1 MNNIQKLIFAMAVI
15 VATNGS
21 LWAQAPRLF
30 NYQAV
35 VRDVS
40 GVPVAN
46 NTPVRLKFVI
56 HQNATNGT
64 AVFTETQ
71 TTQTNEFGL
80 VSLHIGDSV
89 ALVVDWA
96 GYDQFL
102 EVDADINLTGSFTQ
116 LGISRLISVPYALDA
131 ANADNGLPNE
141 ATNGYITMVTN
152 DSLANSI
159 ITQNAGG
166 ITIHGNNTQQSLWIS
181 SNSTYNSAVLASAN
195 GPFGY
200 VGSYND
206 AHSIDIGTT
215 IGNTAGFLNLVTESI
230 PRVSLNPTG
239 QIGIATA
246 AETWHQLT
254 LYGDMMIQNSSNT
267 GVAHLWLSDEPGDSA
282 YVALNADYM
291 WMTAPGSTYVV
302 SLYLNKPN
310 NDIEPY
316 EDDLTA
322 LGNSTTRWTEVWAA
336 NGVIQTSD
344 ERLKKNI
351 SVLNLGLP
359 AIMQLNP
366 VSYEWK
372 NAKEGEGT
380 KIGFIAQEVEKIIPQ
395 AVVHSHVSDAQIEQ
409 ARKAGKPAPTLKDPY
424 GMNYSEII
432 PVLVK
437 GIQDQQHIIDAQN
450 FKMAELKGRIEK
462 LETK

>member
-1 MNNIQKLIFAMAVI
+1 MKNRLLLMAVI
-15 VATNGS
+15 CVAFFQLTSG
-21 LWAQAPRLF
+21 QAPRLF

-35 VRDVS
+35 VRDAA
-40 GVPVAN
+40 GTPVAN
-46 NTPVRLKFVI
+46 NTPVRLKFII
-56 HQNATNGT
+56 HQNAPNGT

-71 TTQTNEFGL
+71 TTQANEFGL
-80 VSLHIGDSV
+80 ISAHIGDSS
-89 ALVVDWA
+89 ALVVNWA
-96 GYDQFL
+96 GYDQYL
-102 EVDADINLTGSFTQ
+102 EVDADVNLTGSFTQ

-159 ITQNAGG
+159 ITENAGA
-166 ITIHGNNTQQSLWIS
+166 ITINGGNTQQSLWIKS
-181 SNSTYNSAVLASAN
+181 TATYNAAVLASAS

-206 AHSIDIGTT
+206 ASSMDIGTS
-215 IGNTAGFLNLVTESI
+215 IGNSGGSLNLVTQTSPRLSI
-230 PRVSLNPTG
+230 NGTG
-239 QIGIATA
+239 QIGIAKS

-254 LYGDMMIQNSSNT
+254 LYGDMMIRNSSNAD
-267 GVAHLWLSDEPGDSA
+267 VARLWLNDEPGDSS
-282 YVALNADYM
+282 YVGLNDGYM
-291 WMTAPGSTYVV
+291 WMSCFGSTYLV
-302 SLYLNKPN
+302 SLYLNKSQ
-310 NDIEPY
+310 NDVEAY
-316 EDDLTA
+316 EDDLTS
-322 LGNSTTRWTEVWAA
+322 LGNSGTRWTEVWAT

-351 SVLNLGLP
+351 SELNLGLP
-359 AIMQLNP
+359 AIMQLKP

-372 NAKEGEGT
+372 NNKHHEGA
-380 KIGFIAQEVEKIIPQ
+380 KIGFIAQQVENIIPQ
-395 AVVHSHVSDAQIEQ
+395 AVIHSHISDTQIEQ
-409 ARKAGKPAPTLKDPY
+409 AQKAGKPVPALHDPY

-450 FKMAELKGRIEK
+450 RKMTELLSRIEK
-462 LETK
+462 LEGK